1 MAEFVTP
8 GAVVADIGCGSG
20 ILAIAAVRLGARG
33 AIATDIS
40 PDAIIATI
48 ENARRNDVADVVD
61 VSTATTE
68 ELDSATYDLVLANI
82 GAATLCSMAQGLV
95 QIAKSHGVLV
105 LSGLLAEQIE
115 VVGAA
120 LNQAGAVVDDVR
132 EDGEWRALVAHRS

>member
-1 MAEFVTP
+1 
-8 GAVVADIGCGSG
+8 
-20 ILAIAAVRLGARG
+20 
-33 AIATDIS
+33 
-40 PDAIIATI
+40 
-48 ENARRNDVADVVD
+48 
-61 VSTATTE
+61 
-68 ELDSATYDLVLANI
+68 
-82 GAATLCSMAQGLV
+82 MAQGLV